1 LHLLKEIV
9 AMIISTDSTDEPVGS
24 EKLPEVH
31 YAHPVAQLLS
41 YGNCAEDLTNSWPDY
56 LSLGFTEADVPELVR
71 MACDST
77 LQEWPAAESH
87 YLWAPVHA
95 WRTLG
100 QLRSPLAIEP
110 LLALFDVEED
120 EWVQDE
126 LPIVYSMI
134 GPAAIP
140 TLSKAVQAQHK
151 FDYQR
156 ASIARCLE
164 QIAEDHP
171 DSRSDCID
179 ALYEA
184 LRQYLKNDPEW
195 NGLLICSLLMLKAVE
210 AAPLI
215 QEAYEAG
222 CVDERTCGSWRQV
235 GIALGVLEITPEE
248 RKIQERI
255 QQRLAKEEALWQRQ
269 CSAEDNEYANKLAM
283 AQKNKQKRK
292 AAKVARK
299 LNRKRK

>member
-1 LHLLKEIV
+1 
-9 AMIISTDSTDEPVGS
+9 MIISTDSTDEPVGS
-24 EKLPEVH
+24 EKLPEVQ
-31 YAHPVAQLLS
+31 YTHPVAQLLS
-41 YGNCAEDLTNSWPDY
+41 YGNCSEGLAASWPDY

-71 MACDST
+71 MACDSV

-110 LLALFDVEED
+110 LLALFEVEDD
-120 EWVQDE
+120 EWLQDE

-140 TLSKAVQAQHK
+140 TLSQALQTQQQ
-151 FDYQR
+151 FDYRR

-171 DSRSDCID
+171 DSRSACID

-184 LRQYLKNDPEW
+184 LRQYPKNDPDW
-195 NGLLICSLLMLKAVE
+195 NSLLICSLLMLKAVE

-222 CVDERTCGSWRQV
+222 RVDERTCGSWRQV
-235 GIALGVLEITPEE
+235 GIGLGVLEITPEE
-248 RKIQERI
+248 RQIQERI
-255 QQRLAKEEALWQRQ
+255 KQRLAKEEALWQRQ
-269 CSAEDNEYANKLAM
+269 CFTEDNEYVNKLAL

-292 AAKVARK
+292 AAKAARK